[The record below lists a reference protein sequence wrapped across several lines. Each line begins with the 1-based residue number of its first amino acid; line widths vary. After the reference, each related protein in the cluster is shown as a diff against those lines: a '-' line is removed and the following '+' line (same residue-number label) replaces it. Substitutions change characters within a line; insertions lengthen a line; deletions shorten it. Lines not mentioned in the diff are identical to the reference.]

1 MAYITIYKMQ
11 KRVDKIRII
20 FKLIRLYDIKWQ
32 FLVILR
38 FFKINNA
45 MNKKN
50 LLGRIF
56 AFAVLATVVFGTT
69 SCNRGYG
76 CPYNTSVSQF
86 AKVIDFS
93 ILK

>member
-1 MAYITIYKMQ
+1 
-11 KRVDKIRII
+11 
-20 FKLIRLYDIKWQ
+20 
-32 FLVILR
+32 
-38 FFKINNA
+38 

-56 AFAVLATVVFGTT
+56 AFAFLATIVLGTT